1 MISVRALSKRFKLYR
16 SPADRLKEIV
26 FRRSFHESKLALD
39 DISFVVESGRTLGVI
54 GQNGAGKS
62 TLLKILNGVLL
73 PDSGSV
79 DVSGRIAG
87 LLELGTGF
95 NLELSGLS
103 NVYTNGMLL
112 GMERAEIDD
121 RMSSILEFSELGDV
135 ISHPLKTY
143 SSGMIMRLAFSV
155 AMHSEPECFL
165 IDEALSVGDAHFQ
178 QKCIKRIKQH
188 KAKGGTIIFVS
199 HDMNAVKILC
209 DEVVMLDHGKVVMQ
223 GAPEDAVNHYNY
235 MISSLSDDGNPV
247 LIDSRSP
254 KAFGIFSARVC
265 DVFVRAVPSGAGVI
279 SSGSPAEIGV
289 LIEGAERVA
298 DINVGIL
305 IRNAFGQ
312 DIYGTTTWKHS
323 EKVDVELGERWL
335 FTFKLDMSLGTGK
348 YTLSVALAAGDNHLE
363 SCLEWRDHATTFEVI
378 ASSSNEFVGMCRLSP
393 EIEARRLEA
402 NTAVPGAGFS
412 RASGGSE
419 H

>member
-1 MISVRALSKRFKLYR
+1 MISVHSLGKRFKLYR

-26 FRRSFHESKLALD
+26 LRRSFHESKLALD
-39 DISFVVESGRTLGVI
+39 DVSFVVDSGRTLGVI

-73 PDSGSV
+73 PDTGTV
-79 DVSGRIAG
+79 NVSGRIAG

-95 NLELSGLS
+95 NLELSGTS

-112 GMERAEIDD
+112 GMERAEIDA
-121 RMSSILEFSELGDV
+121 RMPSILDFSELGNV

-188 KAKGGTIIFVS
+188 KEKGGTIIFVS

-223 GAPEDAVNHYNY
+223 GSPEDAVNHYNY
-235 MISSLSDDGNPV
+235 MISSLNDDGNPV
-247 LIDSRSP
+247 IKDTRSP
-254 KAFGIFSARVC
+254 QAFGVFSARVC
-265 DVFVRAVPSGAGVI
+265 DVYVHAIPTGATVI

-289 LIEGAERVA
+289 LIEGAEFVR

-305 IRNAFGQ
+305 IRNSFGQ
-312 DIYGTTTWKHS
+312 DIYGTATWKHG
-323 EKVDVELGERWL
+323 EKVDVGSGERWL
-335 FTFKLDMSLGTGK
+335 FTFRLDMNLGIGK
-348 YTLSVALAAGDNHLE
+348 YTVSVALSAGDNHLE
-363 SCLEWRDHATTFEVI
+363 SCLEWRDHAATFEVI
-378 ASSSNEFVGMCRLSP
+378 AGSSDEFVGMCRLAP
-393 EIEARRLEA
+393 EVETRRLEA
-402 NTAVPGAGFS
+402 GSSVPDVKVS
-412 RASGGSE
+412 RASVASE